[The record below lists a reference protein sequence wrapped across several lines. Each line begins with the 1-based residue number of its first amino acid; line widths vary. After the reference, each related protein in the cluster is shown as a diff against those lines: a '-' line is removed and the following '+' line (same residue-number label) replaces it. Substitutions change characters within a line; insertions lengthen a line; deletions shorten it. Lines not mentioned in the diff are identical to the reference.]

1 MNEQID
7 MYSVSEDFI
16 TNNYNKTLNYELVEN
31 LIYFLSF
38 YPMLIIIYYILHKN
52 ISALLMI
59 FSLIIPIFIMTYFRM
74 KIKKIS
80 SFRIS
85 ILLVSIISF
94 LICMKL
100 FNTYIFGIF
109 LIPWA
114 LRCLQKASIKQI
126 VNFNKSN
133 LINLELF
140 LFIQLFLCALLKY
153 YIIEKLILLVSI
165 TLAIIS
171 IAYIAK
177 IRTVRLS
184 MDDNG
189 KKTFDTK
196 ENNIF
201 IFSVVAFSVLII
213 IFMYT
218 TGIFKVASNI
228 TNTFASKLLES
239 NNGTP
244 MKVVSNENNSNFEP
258 MQYELPMN
266 EEIKPIGKIGTI
278 LIIISKV
285 IGKIIYIGI
294 ISFTILVI
302 VNALLIILKK
312 FKNKE
317 KINIVF
323 EKNYFEKEIREKTN
337 LIKRKISK
345 SIYSNNNERARKLY
359 KNKILS
365 YNKKNIKVNKF
376 LSTQDIEKEIL
387 NKTNENI
394 QSLTQVYEKARY
406 SNIEIT
412 KEELIKIKL
421 L

>member
-7 MYSVSEDFI
+7 MYSISEDFI
-16 TNNYNKTLNYELVEN
+16 ANNYNKTLNYELVEN
-31 LIYFLSF
+31 LIYFLSL
-38 YPMLIIIYYILHKN
+38 YPILVMIYYIIHKN
-52 ISALLMI
+52 ISSLLII
-59 FSLIIPIFIMTYFRM
+59 FSLIIPIFTMTYFRM

-85 ILLVSIISF
+85 IFLVSIISF

-100 FNTYIFGIF
+100 FNTYIWGIF
-109 LIPWA
+109 IIPWA
-114 LRCLQKASIKQI
+114 LQCLKKASIKQI

-140 LFIQLFLCALLKY
+140 LFIQLFVCALLKY
-153 YIIEKLILLVSI
+153 YIIEKLILIVSI
-165 TLAIIS
+165 ALAIIS

-184 MDDNG
+184 MDDDG

-196 ENNIF
+196 DNNIF
-201 IFSVVAFSVLII
+201 IFSVVALSLLII

-218 TGIFKVASNI
+218 TGIFKVASSI
-228 TNTFASKLLES
+228 TNTFTSKLLES
-239 NNGTP
+239 NNGTS
-244 MKVVSNENNSNFEP
+244 MKVVSNENNSNFGL

-278 LIIISKV
+278 LIIIGKV

-294 ISFTILVI
+294 ISLVI
-302 VNALLIILKK
+302 LLIVNSLLIVIKK

-317 KINIVF
+317 KINLVF

-337 LIKRKISK
+337 LIKRKMNK
-345 SIYSNNNERARKLY
+345 SIYKNNNDRARKLY

-387 NKTNENI
+387 NKANENI

-406 SNIEIT
+406 SNVEIS